1 MTGAVRGSS
10 YAFSVLGQGYLLSL
24 QAFGTG
30 LHDKGNAR
38 PFLEASIAG
47 RLDRREMDEN
57 IFTVFACDEP
67 ESFRSIE
74 PLNGSSLFHN
84 FSLLAAKPNESIEG
98 IEKLLAIKG
107 GRTRRVQVDRKE
119 FVRLRIINRNG
130 GFCQIQ
136 DWTLRITL
144 PSLPCSSGVARM

>member
-84 FSLLAAKPNESIEG
+84 FSLSRCK
-98 IEKLLAIKG
+98 
-107 GRTRRVQVDRKE
+107 T
-119 FVRLRIINRNG
+119 
-130 GFCQIQ
+130 
-136 DWTLRITL
+136 
-144 PSLPCSSGVARM
+144 